1 MRNAFLSLLI
11 AANSYSAVYTF
22 DEFCNEVSKNNI
34 AVIEATG
41 ERIVA
46 KYEKESAMSF
56 EPLNIELNNRKIK
69 TDDSKN
75 EQETSSM
82 LGFSTKMPW
91 LRASERKS
99 YEAKENGLY
108 IYEQLQKTLL
118 KSSIKKIYL
127 LFLLSQEEEAIY
139 TNKEAAASNSYVMAK
154 KKFEAGRISN
164 MELTKFETELMQ
176 SRVDLA
182 SATAMKEEY
191 HHMLSHAILS
201 HDDIFIKD
209 LKFSFYA
216 NLKKRLGELAQES
229 LQIKELASKK
239 TEIENEIGMYRY
251 AFIDKVEFGIGY
263 TKEPA
268 QKSVDF
274 RASFPLNITGK
285 NESKVAALRTKL
297 NTVLQKQKVLKDTL
311 SIMADMEERRITD
324 LEKKIKTSISNEQ
337 LYKNV
342 FEMTTKG
349 YEGGAVSL
357 FEHIAAKNA
366 YFDAT
371 IKTISYKKEYIE
383 EIAKLENVFAGVIQ

>member
-1 MRNAFLSLLI
+1 
-11 AANSYSAVYTF
+11 
-22 DEFCNEVSKNNI
+22 
-34 AVIEATG
+34 
-41 ERIVA
+41 
-46 KYEKESAMSF
+46 
-56 EPLNIELNNRKIK
+56 
-69 TDDSKN
+69 
-75 EQETSSM
+75 
-82 LGFSTKMPW
+82 
-91 LRASERKS
+91 
-99 YEAKENGLY
+99 
-108 IYEQLQKTLL
+108 
-118 KSSIKKIYL
+118 
-127 LFLLSQEEEAIY
+127 
-139 TNKEAAASNSYVMAK
+139 
-154 KKFEAGRISN
+154 
-164 MELTKFETELMQ
+164 MQ

-383 EIAKLENVFAGVIQ
+383 EIAKLENVFA